1 MSNRTPE
8 LTQTGLFSQMRDALR
23 EGDVAG
29 AIALG
34 DHYMEKGLP
43 SGTEERRSQLERAA
57 ADLYQCAI
65 YGEDTLLTNGDAEV
79 SNGTEATEPTA
90 SMYARLDEENLQNLL
105 DLPVES
111 RMEAAERM
119 LGRRPTLLEQ
129 FKLGL
134 TERFMQK
141 PTPEED

>member
-23 EGDVAG
+23 EGDVTG

-34 DHYMEKGLP
+34 DRYMEKGLP

-57 ADLYQCAI
+57 ADLLQRAI
-65 YGEDTLLTNGDAEV
+65 GEDTPLTNRDAELPN
-79 SNGTEATEPTA
+79 STEATEPT

-105 DLPVES
+105 GLPVES
-111 RMEAAERM
+111 RMEAAEKT

-134 TERFMQK
+134 AERFMQK